1 MNNASGS
8 ISRRRFLKGM
18 SGAIAMPFI
27 IPGSALGLNGRPS
40 PSNRLTMAGIGLG
53 NMGSG
58 DLRTF
63 LSGKDVQVVAVCD
76 VRKGVRDSQGDHVEN
91 HYAQQQESGT
101 YKGCD
106 RYSDFRE
113 VLARD
118 DIDAVHVATPDH
130 WHAIIANWAM
140 KRGKDVY
147 CQKPLTLTIREAWT
161 LVETARRYGRVL
173 QTGSQ
178 QRSSHEFW
186 LACSLVRNGRIGEV
200 KQVNVN
206 VGGPSFPK
214 LFAEEPI
221 PEGFDWDMWLGPAP
235 KMPYNAERCSGSY
248 SGGWRLVRDYSGGMM
263 TDWGAH
269 HFDITQ
275 WGLGMDGSGPVKIE
289 PPNINEDGLL
299 TYTYENGTKVV
310 HQGGGNGVLF
320 IGTEGEIEVN
330 RGHFRADP
338 VSVGDENFA
347 ASETPL
353 YRSDNHY
360 RDFLECV
367 KSRQRPICDVEVGA
381 SSVTM
386 CHLGNIAWWLGRT
399 LQWDPNT
406 RQMVGDEEASRWVDR
421 PKRAPWYL

>member
-1 MNNASGS
+1 
-8 ISRRRFLKGM
+8 
-18 SGAIAMPFI
+18 
-27 IPGSALGLNGRPS
+27 
-40 PSNRLTMAGIGLG
+40 
-53 NMGSG
+53 
-58 DLRTF
+58 
-63 LSGKDVQVVAVCD
+63 
-76 VRKGVRDSQGDHVEN
+76 
-91 HYAQQQESGT
+91 
-101 YKGCD
+101 
-106 RYSDFRE
+106 
-113 VLARD
+113 
-118 DIDAVHVATPDH
+118 
-130 WHAIIANWAM
+130 M
-140 KRGKDVY
+140 KQGKDVY

-275 WGLGMDGSGPVKIE
+275 WGLGMAGSGPVKIE